1 VSDPL
6 ALWSGLR
13 LGDGRLLGEA
23 AEPWQKDDAQ
33 AILAEDGPRLHYVT
47 RPRGGSKTSDLAAV
61 LVVALLEQVP
71 PGGRCY
77 AFAVDRDQ
85 AGLLVEAV
93 AALQARSPELSG
105 ALTVD
110 TFRVTATHSGARLDV
125 MAADAASAWGL
136 RGEMFVV
143 DEFAQWP
150 TTPGPRRL
158 WQAIL
163 SAVPKVS
170 GARLVILTTAGD
182 PGHPAHKVLVDAKA
196 SAAWRVHEVPGP
208 VPWIYPEALAEQQR
222 LLPESQF
229 RRLHLNQWV
238 TAEDSLVDAEDL
250 AACVTL
256 DGPVDPRPG
265 VAYRIGGDLGLKKDR
280 TAVAVCHLDG
290 VVVVL
295 DRLVVFQGTRRH
307 PVRLDDVEE
316 AVFEAA
322 RRYNGA
328 RVHLDPW
335 QAVGLGQRLARRGVR
350 VDEYTFSAQS
360 VGRLASTL
368 FRLLRDRHVA
378 LPDDEELLDELA
390 NVRLRETSPGV
401 LRMEHDPDK
410 HDDRAIALALAAFA
424 LVERPPSRGGYAV
437 TMAHRTIG
445 VDFGVPEPYELI
457 RGDGSRVVADGDDW
471 WSRNV
476 GPYATGGA

>member
-1 VSDPL
+1 MSDPM

-13 LGDGRLLGEA
+13 LADGRMLGEA
-23 AEPWQKDDAQ
+23 AEPFQKDDAE
-33 AILAEDGPRLHYVT
+33 AILADDGPRLHCLT
-47 RPRGGSKTSDLAAV
+47 RPRGGSKTTDLAAV
-61 LVVALLEQVP
+61 AIAALLEQLP
-71 PGGRCY
+71 AGGRAY
-77 AFAVDRDQ
+77 AFAVDADQ
-85 AGLLVEAV
+85 AGLLLEAI
-93 AALQARSPELSG
+93 AGFTARTDGLAG
-105 ALTVD
+105 ALTVENYK
-110 TFRVTATHSGARLDV
+110 ATVNLSGAALRI
-125 MAADAASAWGL
+125 MSADGASAYGL
-136 RGEMFVV
+136 TPHMVIV

-158 WQAIL
+158 WTAIA
-163 SAVPKVS
+163 SAVPKVA

-182 PGHPAHKVLVDAKA
+182 PAHPAHKVLVDAK
-196 SAAWRVHEVPGP
+196 SSPRWRVHEVPGP
-208 VPWIYPEALAEQQR
+208 VPWISAEALAEQKR

-238 TAEDSLVDAEDL
+238 TSEDSLVDAEDL

-265 VAYRIGGDLGLKKDR
+265 VAYRIGVDLGLKKDR

-295 DRLVVFQGTRRH
+295 DRLLVFQGTRRH
-307 PVRLDDVEE
+307 PVRLDDVEA

-335 QAVGLGQRLARRGVR
+335 QAVGLGQRLSRRGVR

-457 RGDGSRVVADGDDW
+457 RDDGSRMTAGGDDW
-471 WSRNV
+471 WSHNV
-476 GPYATGGA
+476 GPDARGGA

>member
-1 VSDPL
+1 VLDAVVGFAARTDGL
-6 ALWSGLR
+6 A
-13 LGDGRLLGEA
+13 
-23 AEPWQKDDAQ
+23 
-33 AILAEDGPRLHYVT
+33 
-47 RPRGGSKTSDLAAV
+47 
-61 LVVALLEQVP
+61 
-71 PGGRCY
+71 
-77 AFAVDRDQ
+77 
-85 AGLLVEAV
+85 
-93 AALQARSPELSG
+93 G
-105 ALTVD
+105 ALTVENYK
-110 TFRVTATHSGARLDV
+110 ATVNHSGAALRI
-125 MAADAASAWGL
+125 MSADGASAFGL
-136 RGEMFVV
+136 TPHMVIV

-182 PGHPAHKVLVDAKA
+182 PAHPAHKVLVDAK
-196 SAAWRVHEVPGP
+196 SSPRWRVHEVPGP
-208 VPWIYPEALAEQQR
+208 VPWISAEALAEQQR
-222 LLPESQF
+222 LLPESQY

-238 TAEDSLVDAEDL
+238 TAEDSLVDGEDL
-250 AACVTL
+250 AACVAL

-265 VAYRIGGDLGLKKDR
+265 VAYRIGVDLGLKNDR
-280 TAVAVCHLDG
+280 TAVAVCHLGG
-290 VVVVL
+290 VAVVL
-295 DRLVVFQGTRRH
+295 DRLLVFQGTRRH

-378 LPDDEELLDELA
+378 LPDDEALLDELA

-410 HDDRAIALALAAFA
+410 HDDVRSPW
-424 LVERPPSRGGYAV
+424 R
-437 TMAHRTIG
+437 
-445 VDFGVPEPYELI
+445 
-457 RGDGSRVVADGDDW
+457 
-471 WSRNV
+471 
-476 GPYATGGA
+476 